1 MNKHSNLVNN
11 VNQKFNTN
19 EKKTSLEVDTI
30 IHFSAEQYK
39 ALNRL
44 CGKEVEDETQPISIP
59 LTVNRSNDGKCIYYY
74 FELPGIECKH
84 ILLREMSF
92 NECKNIPLSEMPF
105 SVTVSKSFINIANV
119 FGRVEK
125 VFNRYDDNASD
136 ADNELKIIQMLFNLF
151 DKLDNATKEDC
162 KEIEEKIMF
171 TQTKEAKLSLDASKI
186 NLINEALGGCI
197 DVNVADKPIVFNY
210 TIDEEGD
217 CIGYKFSMPTVYKD
231 EITGEVINVDV
242 SVDTLGYTFK
252 TSDGCFNG
260 QLTTY
265 GKVTGKEIHNAANYL
280 ISLLETFKTVEE
292 FNNINIESE
301 LVKYLSEEEL
311 YLLKRLSDLE
321 PKVKK
326 KALPVFHEFLED
338 MVFCMLNSKKKR
350 TRK

>member
-11 VNQKFNTN
+11 VNQKFATN
-19 EKKTSLEVDTI
+19 EKKMSLEVDTV

-44 CGKEVEDETQPISIP
+44 CGKEAEDETQPITIP

-74 FELPGIECKH
+74 FELPCGECKY
-84 ILLREMSF
+84 
-92 NECKNIPLSEMPF
+92 IPLSEMPF
-105 SVTVSKSFINIANV
+105 SVTVSKTFIKIANV
-119 FGRVEK
+119 FGRVVK
-125 VFNRYDDNASD
+125 AFNRYDDNASD
-136 ADNELKIIQMLFNLF
+136 ADNELKIVQMLFNLF

-162 KEIEEKIMF
+162 KEIEEKIIF
-171 TQTKEAKLSLDASKI
+171 TETKEAKLSLDASKI

-210 TIDEEGD
+210 TMDEEGE
-217 CIGYKFSMPTVYKD
+217 CIGYNFSMPTVYKD

-252 TSDGCFNG
+252 TSDGSFNG

-265 GKVTGKEIHNAANYL
+265 GKVVDKEIHNTANYL
-280 ISLLETFKTVEE
+280 ISLLETFKTVDE

-301 LVKYLSEEEL
+301 LVKYLSEEEFC
-311 YLLKRLSDLE
+311 LLKRLSDLE

-326 KALPVFHEFLED
+326 KALPVFHELLEEL
-338 MVFCMLNSKKKR
+338 VFCMLNLKKELVNKN
-350 TRK
+350 